1 MKNYKAYIP
10 QKIEFEGLYTKLQP
24 LNAKI
29 HGKELH
35 EEAGMFEDIWQYLLS
50 GPFNT
55 KDDFTNW
62 LTLREVDANRTY
74 YTILNKNNKALG
86 SFAIMDVNLEHGR
99 AEIGG
104 IFFGKN
110 LQKTRMAT
118 ESIFLLLKYCFENL
132 NFRRIE
138 WRCNNL
144 NEPSKNAGLRFGF
157 KYEGKMLNHMITKGK
172 SRDTLLFA
180 MTSEEW
186 SEIKKAFEKWLS
198 PTNFNED
205 GSQKTKLSTKV

>member
-55 KDDFTNW
+55 KDDFMNW

-74 YTILNKNNKALG
+74 YTILNTNNKALG

-110 LQKTRMAT
+110 LQKTRKAK
-118 ESIFLLLKYCFENL
+118 ESIFLLLKYCSENL
-132 NFRRIE
+132 NFRRID
-138 WRCNNL
+138 WRCNSL

-157 KYEGKMLNHMITKGK
+157 KHEGK
-172 SRDTLLFA
+172 SRDTLLA